1 MEYFDIV
8 AFVLV
13 LQTEKQCLI
22 HAQVSTF
29 RKIDF
34 ISIVLLFRLRYLDIF
49 CSMCIILVVS
59 QGAAHF
65 NFKLI
70 RGYVCKVKLLVT
82 IINIVE

>member
-1 MEYFDIV
+1 
-8 AFVLV
+8 
-13 LQTEKQCLI
+13 
-22 HAQVSTF
+22 
-29 RKIDF
+29 
-34 ISIVLLFRLRYLDIF
+34 
-49 CSMCIILVVS
+49 MCIILVVS